1 MSRTATIRSGLTL
14 LETLVAL
21 GLLGLLA
28 SASFGWIAVTQ
39 RGLANAA
46 DATNWRRSADASL
59 ALLYEDLVSG
69 DAEAWAAEP
78 VRITWYK
85 DAEIESLTFPTRV
98 ATVGPCMVAYRFD
111 NTTGA
116 LTREIERDERLL
128 IENIEH
134 LRAVL
139 IHEDLEQPDTD
150 PIAIDVEIAGIGGQI
165 RSRRIWLGAREVRQ

>member
-39 RGLANAA
+39 RGLADAA

-78 VRITWYK
+78 VRITWYN
-85 DAEIESLTFPTRV
+85 DAEIESLTLPTRV

-128 IENIEH
+128 IEDIEH

-139 IHEDLEQPDTD
+139 IPADPEQPDAGS
-150 PIAIDVEIAGIGGQI
+150 IAVNFEIAGIGGQI
-165 RSRRIWLGAREVRQ
+165 CSRRVWLGAREVLQ

>member
-1 MSRTATIRSGLTL
+1 MSHTVTNRSGMTL

-28 SASFGWIAVTQ
+28 SASIGWIAVTQ
-39 RGLANAA
+39 RGLTDAG

-59 ALLYEDLVSG
+59 SLLHEDLVSG

-78 VRITWYK
+78 VRITWYN
-85 DAEIESLTFPTRV
+85 DAEIELLTFPTRA
-98 ATVGPCMVAYRFD
+98 ATVGSCTAVYRFD
-111 NTTGA
+111 HTTGS

-128 IENIEH
+128 IENIQH

-139 IHEDLEQPDTD
+139 IYEELEQPDAD
-150 PIAIDVEIAGIGGQI
+150 PIAIDVEIAGINGQI
-165 RSRRIWLGAREVRQ
+165 RSRRIWLRAREVRH